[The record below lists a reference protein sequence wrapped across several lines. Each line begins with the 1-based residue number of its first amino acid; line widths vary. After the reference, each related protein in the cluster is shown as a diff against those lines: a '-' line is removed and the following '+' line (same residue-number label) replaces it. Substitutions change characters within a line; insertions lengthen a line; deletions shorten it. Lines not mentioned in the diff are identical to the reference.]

1 MLKRA
6 IIKKKP
12 KRIFKKNEAIKKK
25 ALTYGHKKEQIKC
38 HKKKG
43 EWKGHQQKKE
53 KKRSHGI
60 KNVYDYLQSFA
71 IALQLTTS

>member
-1 MLKRA
+1 M
-6 IIKKKP
+6 
-12 KRIFKKNEAIKKK
+12 AIKKNK
-25 ALTYGHKKEQIKC
+25 SNAMKK
-38 HKKKG
+38 

-71 IALQLTTS
+71 IALQLTAS